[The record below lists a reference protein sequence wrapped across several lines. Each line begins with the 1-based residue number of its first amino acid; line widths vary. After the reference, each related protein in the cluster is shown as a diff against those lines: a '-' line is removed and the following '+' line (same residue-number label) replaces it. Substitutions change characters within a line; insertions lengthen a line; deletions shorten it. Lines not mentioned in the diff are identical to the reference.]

1 MHYQSLPASA
11 ETLSTN
17 RRAGESASA
26 SRTLTL
32 SNATANVN
40 ASIQRWDLLL
50 ACVAGYILIAV
61 GRVHQLFP
69 ALEGLRP
76 AILTGLLAIGL
87 YVMDRAASRR
97 LARIWVLPT
106 KSVLALFAWMVL
118 SVPGS
123 LWPGNSFSLVF
134 DNFAKTALMYVVVAG
149 AVRDVHD
156 VERLAAAYLAGA
168 TIYAGVVLSR
178 FELGSGDAW
187 RLGHLYYY
195 DANDFATF
203 VVSALPLG
211 LYFAYTAR
219 RSSTRL
225 LALMALLVLTVVFV
239 HTGSRG
245 GFLALVA
252 VCGFVLLRY
261 KAISTGWR
269 VSAFVLVALLLTAT
283 ASEQYWRQ
291 MATIFS
297 DADYNH
303 TEETGRLQIWQRGVG
318 YMLQYPVLGVGPGN
332 FQTAEGRLSPLAVR
346 QEFGRGVRWNAAH
359 SSFIQVGAELGVVG
373 LLLFVTLIAS
383 AFAALRQ
390 VRRAA
395 SPHAPAVPAE
405 LTQALVAALL
415 GFVVGAFFLSLAYSE
430 MLYTLVALAVGLQKV
445 SNGRSACA

>member
-11 ETLSTN
+11 ETISTT
-17 RRAGESASA
+17 RRAGSFEHGSG
-26 SRTLTL
+26 SRTVTR
-32 SNATANVN
+32 SSATPNVN
-40 ASIQRWDLLL
+40 DSSSHRWDLLL

-69 ALEGLRP
+69 ALEAMRP
-76 AILTGLLAIGL
+76 AILTGLFAIGL
-87 YVMDRAASRR
+87 YVLDRDATRR
-97 LARIWVLPT
+97 LGLIWVLPT
-106 KSVLALFAWMVL
+106 KCVVALFTWMVL

-134 DNFAKTALMYVVVAG
+134 DNFVKTALMYMVVAG
-149 AVRDVHD
+149 AVRDVRD

-168 TIYAGVVLSR
+168 TAYAGVVLSR

-195 DANDFATF
+195 DANDFATL

-211 LYFAYTAR
+211 LYFAYAAR
-219 RSSTRL
+219 RLLTRM
-225 LALMALLVLTVVFV
+225 LALLALLVLTVVFV

-252 VCGFVLLRY
+252 VSGFVLLRY
-261 KAISTGWR
+261 KAIATGWR
-269 VSAFVLVALLLTAT
+269 ISAFVLVALLLMAT

-291 MATIFS
+291 MGTIFS

-303 TEETGRLQIWQRGVG
+303 TEETGRLQIWRRGVG

-359 SSFIQVGAELGVVG
+359 SSVIQVGAELGVVG
-373 LLLFVTLIAS
+373 LLLFLTLIAS
-383 AFAALRQ
+383 TFGALRR
-390 VRRAA
+390 VGWAARAEGPTLRDA
-395 SPHAPAVPAE
+395 RAKAPALPPAMGE
-405 LTQALVAALL
+405 APALQDARGGAPALQDARAKAPAL
-415 GFVVGAFFLSLAYSE
+415 HDNVGE
-430 MLYTLVALAVGLQKV
+430 W
-445 SNGRSACA
+445 